1 MTTQADFAERCAAV
15 VDELGL
21 LYAGE
26 PDEKVSSSLATMRA
40 NLVAELTKMFT
51 NTDEDLRAMV
61 DGFIQAILSGQSI
74 TARQIRRARGTLRNG
89 RPRRVDQP
97 AVRMAA

>member
-51 NTDEDLRAMV
+51 NTDVDLRAMV
-61 DGFIQAILSGQSI
+61 DRFIRAIVERKAEI
-74 TARQIRRARGTLRNG
+74 ERDAKRADGC
-89 RPRRVDQP
+89 RPRLN
-97 AVRMAA
+97 